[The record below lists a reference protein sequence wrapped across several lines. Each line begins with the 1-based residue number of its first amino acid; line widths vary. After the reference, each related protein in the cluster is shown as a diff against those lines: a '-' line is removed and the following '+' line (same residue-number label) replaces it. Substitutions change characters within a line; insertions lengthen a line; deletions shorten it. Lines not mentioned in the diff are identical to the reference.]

1 MPTTVAAAEKV
12 DIKFHD
18 MLRDKS
24 LLLIGKHFT
33 APDEDGMRKTSAIV
47 LEQDAADPTLHVPS
61 GGDRLKSAVKDM
73 EHFAKQMLKEEAAQ
87 HTGAEQ
93 ADTLKEEAAHMYA

>member
-33 APDEDGMRKTSAIV
+33 APDEDGMRKTS
-47 LEQDAADPTLHVPS
+47 S
-61 GGDRLKSAVKDM
+61 R
-73 EHFAKQMLKEEAAQ
+73 
-87 HTGAEQ
+87 
-93 ADTLKEEAAHMYA
+93 

>member
-24 LLLIGKHFT
+24 LLLT
-33 APDEDGMRKTSAIV
+33 ASTS
-47 LEQDAADPTLHVPS
+47 LHP
-61 GGDRLKSAVKDM
+61 
-73 EHFAKQMLKEEAAQ
+73 
-87 HTGAEQ
+87 
-93 ADTLKEEAAHMYA
+93 